1 MDTCAETNDVAFSE
15 FSSVFLWVRKTP
27 FWCHLYYKP
36 SIYQDR
42 LGTNTRKTQN
52 NERYSV
58 QAVQQATTVATKGTV
73 NGCMLG
79 CDTSSMDSGEAQ
91 IEAAFEAMARGAIM
105 YSYFEPPLMNLSTG
119 YENRGWT
126 REGGAATGYNET
138 LFRWFYGKEATSER
152 ASFVAIFPDV
162 CHEPVWTNDRLS

>member
-1 MDTCAETNDVAFSE
+1 M
-15 FSSVFLWVRKTP
+15 
-27 FWCHLYYKP
+27 
-36 SIYQDR
+36 
-42 LGTNTRKTQN
+42 
-52 NERYSV
+52 

-126 REGGAATGYNET
+126 REGGAAAGYNET
-138 LFRWFYGKEATSER
+138 LFRWFYGKEATSEH
-152 ASFVAIFPDV
+152 ASFVAIFLTFVTSLSGQMID
-162 CHEPVWTNDRLS
+162 CHEKMTQHWNRRTNHCDDWNAVCGHVTNACD